1 MSKAPRFLALAAALA
16 LALPAARA
24 EMFPDNEARRAILE
38 LRKQVEDASKAQ
50 KALDAQMQEE
60 LTNLRRSLVD
70 LNNQMETQRAEMAT
84 LRGTNE
90 QLARDVAELQRRQK
104 DIAQGVDERM
114 RKLEPQKVTV
124 DGKEFTA
131 EVDEKRQYDEAV
143 ALLRNADF
151 NGAAAGF
158 AAFMKRWPQSGYTD
172 AARFWLGNALYGKR
186 DYKEAIATFRAFV
199 AAAPQHP
206 RAPEA
211 LLAAANAQIEAKDT
225 KAARATLGDLVKN
238 YPQSEAAVAGK
249 ERLAVL
255 K

>member
-1 MSKAPRFLALAAALA
+1 MRAPRFLALAAALA

-24 EMFPDNEARRAILE
+24 EIFPDNEARRAILE
-38 LRKQVEDASKAQ
+38 LRKQVEDAAKAQ

-60 LTNLRRSLVD
+60 LTQLRRSLVD
-70 LNNQMETQRAEMAT
+70 LNNQLEAQRGELAT
-84 LRGTNE
+84 LRGSNE
-90 QLARDVAELQRRQK
+90 QLTREVSELQRRQK

-114 RKLEPQKVTV
+114 RKLEPQKVSL
-124 DGKEFTA
+124 DGQEFTA

-151 NGAAAGF
+151 AGAAN
-158 AAFMKRWPQSGYTD
+158 AFGAFLKRWPQSGYAP
-172 AARFWLGNALYGKR
+172 AARFWLGNAQYGKR

-199 AAAPQHP
+199 NASPQHP
-206 RAPEA
+206 RAAEA
-211 LLAAANAQIEAKDT
+211 LLAAANAQVEAKDT
-225 KAARATLGDLVKN
+225 RAARATLNELVKN
-238 YPQSEAAVAGK
+238 YPQSEAAVAGR

>member
-1 MSKAPRFLALAAALA
+1 
-16 LALPAARA
+16 
-24 EMFPDNEARRAILE
+24 
-38 LRKQVEDASKAQ
+38 
-50 KALDAQMQEE
+50 
-60 LTNLRRSLVD
+60 
-70 LNNQMETQRAEMAT
+70 
-84 LRGTNE
+84 
-90 QLARDVAELQRRQK
+90 
-104 DIAQGVDERM
+104 M
-114 RKLEPQKVTV
+114 RKLEPQKVTL
-124 DGKEFTA
+124 DGKEFSA

-151 NGAAAGF
+151 NGASAGF
-158 AAFMKRWPQSGYTD
+158 AAFLKRWPQSGYTD
-172 AARFWLGNALYGKR
+172 SARFWLGNALYGKR

-225 KAARATLGDLVKN
+225 KGARATLNELVKN
-238 YPQSEAAVAGK
+238 YPQSEAAVAGR